1 MKDKWRIIADANEVM
16 DINEYYLD
24 KEAVESFPIYERVVK
39 GGVPILI
46 RAYVFFS
53 HNVWKG
59 SVFLGEF
66 STYYRGETAQEVE
79 DWVDKVIKDVV
90 ESMYKEVTE
99 DE

>member
-1 MKDKWRIIADANEVM
+1 MKSKWRIITAINEVR
-16 DINEYYLD
+16 DVNKYYLD
-24 KEAVESFPIYERVVK
+24 EEAVESFPIYERVVR
-39 GGVPILI
+39 GGMPIVI

-59 SVFLGEF
+59 SVSLGEF
-66 STYYRGETAQEVE
+66 STYYRGETAQEVK
-79 DWVDKVIKDVV
+79 DWIDNIMKDVV